1 MSTIT
6 MNHSKYSVNITNETT
21 MAYRI
26 MRGDE
31 DVTNALENNFNR
43 DLIYEIIKLREENDR
58 LKAAVGAEI
67 TNPAI
72 MTSPIGDLT
81 IDSAGMR
88 KAIDTIAELQKKL
101 KHVESAAG
109 YLQYVLN
116 DNNSDNT

>member
-6 MNHSKYSVNITNETT
+6 MEHSKYSVNITNETT
-21 MAYRI
+21 MEYRI
-26 MRGDE
+26 TRGDE
-31 DVTNALENNFNR
+31 DVTKALDSNFAR
-43 DLIYEIIKLREENDR
+43 DMIYEIAKLREENER
-58 LKAAVGAEI
+58 LRTAVNAEI
-67 TNPAI
+67 VNPAI

-88 KAIDTIAELQKKL
+88 KAVDAIDALQKKL